1 MEGNGGFPEY
11 FKVNTQRN
19 VHFLHFF
26 RKERYSASG
35 QTKSKVANKKYHRPQ
50 IYISNKVNDLWNRIS
65 VKSEEIYN
73 DIIFLP

>member
-35 QTKSKVANKKYHRPQ
+35 QTKIKSQ
-50 IYISNKVNDLWNRIS
+50 IKNITDRKF
-65 VKSEEIYN
+65 
-73 DIIFLP
+73 IFLIK